1 MSEPKQQGCPVAHTA
16 PAHIDPANIELFD
29 FENDEGYHRD
39 PQGRLNELRNSQR
52 VFYSP
57 KGRKALLGGG
67 TWIFT
72 HAADIRAVL
81 QDPATFKS
89 SGNRP
94 FGKALGENWVLI
106 PIDLDPPEHD
116 RMRGFMNPLFSP
128 KKVAQLST
136 KIEQRAIELI
146 EKFRRNTGCAFVEEF
161 ARPFPVTIFLEMFG
175 LPVSEMERFVVW
187 EEAIIH
193 SQGPGQLAAM
203 RELRDYM
210 AEVIADRRLNPKND
224 LISLAVTTEVE
235 GKKLT
240 YDEIMGMCIMLFM
253 GGLDTVTSE
262 LGFIF
267 RYLAENPDKQQW
279 LRENPSLIP
288 TALEEILRVYPIIT
302 TGRIATRDVEIG
314 DVKISAGENVACPL
328 ACASRDPAEIENAD
342 QIDLERNPNRHSA
355 FGFGPHRCIG
365 SHLARREL
373 LVAIEQ
379 WLKRVP
385 PFRIAPGATLAAA
398 GAGVVALHSL
408 PLVWDHTT

>member
-1 MSEPKQQGCPVAHTA
+1 MSESREQGCPAAHAA
-16 PAHIDPANIELFD
+16 PSHIDPAHVELFD
-29 FENDEGYHRD
+29 FENDAGYHRD
-39 PQGRLNELRNSQR
+39 PQGRLNELRSRHR

-72 HAADIRAVL
+72 HAADIREVL

-116 RMRGFMNPLFSP
+116 RMRSFMNPLFSP
-128 KKVAQLST
+128 KKVAQLSG

-146 EKFRRNTGCAFVEEF
+146 DKFRHRPGCSFVEEF

-210 AEVIADRRLNPKND
+210 AEVITERRANPKED
-224 LISLAVTTEVE
+224 LISLAVTAEVG

-267 RYLAENPDKQQW
+267 RYLAENPEQQQM
-279 LRENPSLIP
+279 LRADPSMIP
-288 TALEEILRVYPIIT
+288 TALEEILRIYPIIT

-314 DVKISAGENVACPL
+314 NVKISAGENVACPL
-328 ACASRDPAEIENAD
+328 ACASRDPAEIENAE
-342 QIDLERNPNRHSA
+342 QIDLARNPNRHSA

-373 LVAIEQ
+373 IVAIEQ
-379 WLKRVP
+379 WLRLVP
-385 PFRIAPGATLAAA
+385 PFRVAPGAELEAS
-398 GAGVVALHSL
+398 GAGVVALCSL
-408 PLVWDHTT
+408 PLNWEPAA

>member
-16 PAHIDPANIELFD
+16 PAHIDPANVELFD

-39 PQGRLNELRNSQR
+39 PQGRLNELRNSHR

-146 EKFRRNTGCAFVEEF
+146 EKFRHNTGCAFVEEF

-210 AEVIADRRLNPKND
+210 AEVIADRRLNPKDD

-267 RYLAENPDKQQW
+267 RYLAENPGKQQW

-288 TALEEILRVYPIIT
+288 TALEEILRIYPIIT

-373 LVAIEQ
+373 VVAIEQ

-385 PFRIAPGATLAAA
+385 PFRIAPGATLAAS

-408 PLVWDHTT
+408 PLVWDQTT